1 MGVALPCLILPRAV
15 EPLISVTLPNYN
27 HGRYLVQAIES
38 VLIQTYGN
46 FEILVTDDGSTDD
59 SAKIIRHYAQRDQR
73 IKAAF
78 FKKNQGA
85 QAAHADTWKRVTGD
99 IIYQFSSDD
108 YICNPDFFAL
118 GVAALAENPTAA
130 GFFGIADIMIAETG
144 LKINH
149 MGSAEPVGYIT
160 PKQFIEG
167 FLTRGFFVPGISSLW
182 YRSEIIAVGGYDSR
196 LGPQSDFFINHAL
209 PARSGVVFN
218 PMVFA
223 HARTSLINTSYS
235 RSASPEDEA
244 KRLALFATKMRHVI
258 PNGHTSEADWNRW
271 LNEKIRRTSKYER
284 TTSETPLSRLVGHSK
299 KFINKLRS
307 FFK

>member
-1 MGVALPCLILPRAV
+1 M
-15 EPLISVTLPNYN
+15 
-27 HGRYLVQAIES
+27 
-38 VLIQTYGN
+38 LIQSYGN

-59 SAKIIRHYAQRDQR
+59 SEKIIRHYAQRDQR

-130 GFFGIADIMIAETG
+130 GFFGIADIMIIETG
-144 LKINH
+144 LKMCN

-160 PKQFIEG
+160 PEQFIED

-182 YRSEIIAVGGYDSR
+182 YRSEIMAVGGYDSR
-196 LGPQSDFFINHAL
+196 LGPQSDYFINHAL

-223 HARTSLINTSYS
+223 HARASLINTSYS
-235 RSASPEDEA
+235 ASASPEDKV
-244 KRLALFATKMRHVI
+244 KRLALFVTKMRHVI
-258 PNGHTSEADWNRW
+258 PNGDTSEADWDRW
-271 LNEKIRRTSKYER
+271 LENEKIKCVKEHGHTNFKA
-284 TTSETPLSRLVGHSK
+284 TLSPKISHSN
-299 KFINKLRS
+299 KFINKLRL